1 VSTAIPAHLGP
12 GFTHVVTP
20 LATSHGTLVTPVPVT
35 VVSQGNQVAHII
47 TAASGKVLYINFI
60 PYCIA
65 IRIYIWVKIRRRR
78 FKVGK

>member
-1 VSTAIPAHLGP
+1 LFFLVSTAIPAHLGP

-60 PYCIA
+60 PFIGLDYTLG
-65 IRIYIWVKIRRRR
+65 
-78 FKVGK
+78 FFGLF